1 VSFLA
6 VAKQHKMKTHKVIDV
21 TTINEDALFYGTIGE
36 CYEWKVEQGFGYKVL
51 PLDKEEKALAN
62 SL

>member
-1 VSFLA
+1 
-6 VAKQHKMKTHKVIDV
+6 MKTHKVIDV
-21 TTINEDALFYGTIGE
+21 TTINENSLFYGTIGE

-51 PLDKEEKALAN
+51 PLSKEEKSLAN